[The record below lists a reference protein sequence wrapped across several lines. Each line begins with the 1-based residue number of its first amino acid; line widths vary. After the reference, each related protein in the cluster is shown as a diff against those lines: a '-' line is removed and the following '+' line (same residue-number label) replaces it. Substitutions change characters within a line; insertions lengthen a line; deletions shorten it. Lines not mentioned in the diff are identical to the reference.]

1 MNTKTNTQT
10 NRIRK
15 AIASVAVVG
24 FGISTLFTATAVA
37 SPGGGPGFEIE
48 PITPPLST

>member
-24 FGISTLFTATAVA
+24 FGMATMFTASAAA
-37 SPGGGPGFEIE
+37 SPGSGPGFEIE
-48 PITPPLST
+48 PITDLMS